1 MAHPRLPTQLDGHEH
16 APGGTVRRPPTTG
29 VSVRLMTE
37 ATEPKTFLH
46 VAAHPDDL
54 DFGCAGTT
62 ATLTLAG
69 HRVVYCLAT
78 DGQAGGFDNSIS
90 RDRMA
95 EIRREEQTR
104 AAKVVGVDE
113 LHFLGF
119 PDGAVEANMDL
130 RKAISRVIRIV
141 KPDVV
146 VTQSPQRNLERIYSA
161 HPDHL
166 ATGEATLCAVYPDSR
181 NEFAH
186 VGLMEEGFE
195 PHSVPEVWLI
205 GGPDADHFVDITDT
219 YEAKIE
225 ALLCHESQMQDPSRI
240 PDLVR
245 EWGER
250 VAIEGGL
257 GEDRLAEGFRKL
269 ATS

>member
-1 MAHPRLPTQLDGHEH
+1 M
-16 APGGTVRRPPTTG
+16 
-29 VSVRLMTE
+29 
-37 ATEPKTFLH
+37 EPASETLTYLH

-62 ATLTLAG
+62 ATLTRAG
-69 HRVVYCLAT
+69 HRVVYCLVT
-78 DGQAGGFDNSIS
+78 DGQAGGFDNTIT
-90 RDRMA
+90 RERMA
-95 EIRREEQTR
+95 EIRQEEQTK

-119 PDGAVEANMDL
+119 DDGAVEVTIEL
-130 RKAISRVIRIV
+130 RKAISRVIRQV

-146 VTQSPQRNLERIYSA
+146 VTQSPTRNLERIYSA

-186 VGLMEEGFE
+186 TSLMEEGHE
-195 PHSVPEVWLI
+195 PHAVPEVWLV

-240 PDLVR
+240 PELIR

-250 VAIEGGL
+250 VATDAGLAEGH
-257 GEDRLAEGFRKL
+257 LAEGFRKL
-269 ATS
+269 ATG

>member
-1 MAHPRLPTQLDGHEH
+1 MSEIAEPR
-16 APGGTVRRPPTTG
+16 
-29 VSVRLMTE
+29 
-37 ATEPKTFLH
+37 TFLH

-62 ATLTLAG
+62 ATLTDAG
-69 HRVVYCLAT
+69 HRVVYCLVT
-78 DGQAGGFDNSIS
+78 DGQAGGFDNTIS
-90 RDRMA
+90 RERMA
-95 EIRREEQTR
+95 EIRRDEQTA
-104 AAKVVGVDE
+104 AAKVVGVTE

-119 PDGAVEANMDL
+119 PDGAVEVTLEL
-130 RKAISRVIRIV
+130 RKEISRVIRMV

-146 VTQSPQRNLERIYSA
+146 VTQQPGRNFDRIYGS

-186 VGLMEEGFE
+186 IELMAEGVE
-195 PHSVPEVWLI
+195 PHSVPEVWLV
-205 GGPDADHFVDITDT
+205 GGPDANHHVDITDT
-219 YEAKIE
+219 YDRKIE

-240 PDLVR
+240 PQLIR

-250 VAIEGGL
+250 VATEAGFPEG
-257 GEDRLAEGFRKL
+257 RMAEGFRKL
-269 ATS
+269 DTA

>member
-1 MAHPRLPTQLDGHEH
+1 
-16 APGGTVRRPPTTG
+16 
-29 VSVRLMTE
+29 MTE
-37 ATEPKTFLH
+37 ATERRTFLH

-62 ATLTLAG
+62 ATLTAAG
-69 HRVVYCLAT
+69 HRVVYCLVT
-78 DGQAGGFDNSIS
+78 DGQAGGFDNTIS
-90 RDRMA
+90 RERMA

-104 AAKVVGVDE
+104 AAKVVGVEE

-119 PDGAVEANMDL
+119 PDGAVEVTLPL
-130 RKAISRVIRIV
+130 REAISRVIRQV

-146 VTQSPQRNLERIYSA
+146 VTQSPQRNFDRIYGA

-186 VGLMEEGFE
+186 ISLMAEGHA

-205 GGPDADHFVDITDT
+205 GGPEANHWVDITDT
-219 YEAKIE
+219 CDAKID
-225 ALLCHESQMQDPSRI
+225 ALLCHESQLQDPGRI
-240 PDLVR
+240 PDLIR
-245 EWGER
+245 EWGGR
-250 VAIEGGL
+250 TASEGGL
-257 GEDRLAEGFRKL
+257 PEGRLAESFRKL
-269 ATS
+269 ETA

>member
-1 MAHPRLPTQLDGHEH
+1 MSDSER
-16 APGGTVRRPPTTG
+16 TG
-29 VSVRLMTE
+29 
-37 ATEPKTFLH
+37 EPDETRTFLH

-62 ATLTLAG
+62 ASLTLAG
-69 HRVVYCLAT
+69 HRVVYCLVT
-78 DGQAGGFDNSIS
+78 DGQAGGFDNTIS

-95 EIRREEQTR
+95 EIRRAEQTK

-119 PDGAVEANMDL
+119 PDGAVEVTLEL
-130 RKAISRVIRIV
+130 RKAISRVIRQV

-166 ATGEATLCAVYPDSR
+166 AAGEATLCAVYPDSR

-186 VGLMEEGFE
+186 TDLMAEGLE

-205 GGPDADHFVDITDT
+205 GGPDPDHFVDITDT
-219 YEAKIE
+219 YEAKVE
-225 ALLCHESQMQDPSRI
+225 ALLCHDSQMQDAGRI
-240 PDLVR
+240 PVLMR

-250 VAIEGGL
+250 IAIEAGL
-257 GEDRLAEGFRKL
+257 GDDRLAEGFRKI
-269 ATS
+269 ATA

>member
-1 MAHPRLPTQLDGHEH
+1 MESTA
-16 APGGTVRRPPTTG
+16 
-29 VSVRLMTE
+29 E
-37 ATEPKTFLH
+37 ARTFLH

-62 ATLTLAG
+62 AALTRNG
-69 HRVVYCLAT
+69 DRVVYCLVT
-78 DGQAGGFDNSIS
+78 DGQAGGFDNTIT
-90 RDRMA
+90 RERMA
-95 EIRREEQTR
+95 EIRREEQTK

-119 PDGAVEANMDL
+119 ADGAVEVTMEL
-130 RKAISRVIRIV
+130 RMAISRVIRQV

-146 VTQSPQRNLERIYSA
+146 VTQSPIRNLERIYSA

-186 VGLMEEGFE
+186 VELMTQGHD

-205 GGPDADHFVDITDT
+205 NGPDADYFVDITDT
-219 YEAKIE
+219 FDAKIE

-240 PDLVR
+240 PVLMRD
-245 EWGER
+245 WGER
-250 VAIEGGL
+250 VAAEGGL
-257 GEDRLAEGFRKL
+257 AEGRLAEGFRKL

>member
-1 MAHPRLPTQLDGHEH
+1 MNDANERLTY
-16 APGGTVRRPPTTG
+16 
-29 VSVRLMTE
+29 
-37 ATEPKTFLH
+37 LH

-62 ATLTLAG
+62 AALTLAG
-69 HRVVYCLAT
+69 HRVVYCLVT
-78 DGQAGGFDNSIS
+78 DGQAGGFDNTIS
-90 RDRMA
+90 RQRMA
-95 EIRREEQTR
+95 EIRRDEQKK

-119 PDGAVEANMDL
+119 PDGAVEVTMEL
-130 RKAISRVIRIV
+130 RKALSRVIRQV

-166 ATGEATLCAVYPDSR
+166 AAGEATLCAVYPDSR

-186 VGLMEEGFE
+186 FELMAEGHE
-195 PHSVPEVWLI
+195 PHAVPEVWLI
-205 GGPDADHFVDITDT
+205 GGPDPDHFVDITET

-240 PDLVR
+240 PALIR

-250 VAIEGGL
+250 VAVEGGL
-257 GEDRLAEGFRKL
+257 GEGRLAEGFRKL
-269 ATS
+269 ATG

>member
-1 MAHPRLPTQLDGHEH
+1 MQPASENLTY
-16 APGGTVRRPPTTG
+16 
-29 VSVRLMTE
+29 
-37 ATEPKTFLH
+37 LH

-62 ATLTLAG
+62 AALTKAG

-78 DGQAGGFDNSIS
+78 AGQAGGSDNTIS
-90 RDRMA
+90 RERMA
-95 EIRREEQTR
+95 EIRIDEQTK

-113 LHFLGF
+113 LHFLDF
-119 PDGAVEANMDL
+119 PDGAVEANLEL
-130 RKAISRVIRIV
+130 RKAISRVIRQV

-146 VTQSPQRNLERIYSA
+146 VTQSPTRNLERIYSA

-186 VGLMEEGFE
+186 TDLMAEGHE

-205 GGPDADHFVDITDT
+205 GGPDADHFIDITDT
-219 YEAKIE
+219 YDAKVE
-225 ALLCHESQMQDPSRI
+225 ALLCHESQMPDPGRI
-240 PDLVR
+240 PELIR
-245 EWGER
+245 EWGKR
-250 VAIEGGL
+250 VAGEAGFDEG
-257 GEDRLAEGFRKL
+257 RLAEGFRKL

>member
-1 MAHPRLPTQLDGHEH
+1 MDD
-16 APGGTVRRPPTTG
+16 
-29 VSVRLMTE
+29 
-37 ATEPKTFLH
+37 ATDRKTYLH

-62 ATLTLAG
+62 AALTLAG
-69 HRVVYCLAT
+69 HRVIYCLVT
-78 DGQAGGFDNSIS
+78 DGQAGGFDNTIS
-90 RDRMA
+90 RERMA
-95 EIRREEQTR
+95 EIRREEQTK

-119 PDGAVEANMDL
+119 EDGAVEVTMEL
-130 RKAISRVIRIV
+130 RKAISRVIRQV

-166 ATGEATLCAVYPDSR
+166 AAGEATLCAVYPDSR

-186 VGLMEEGFE
+186 VGLVKEGFD

-205 GGPDADHFVDITDT
+205 GGPDPNHFVDITET
-219 YEAKIE
+219 CEAKIE
-225 ALLCHESQMQDPSRI
+225 ALLCHESQMQDPRRI
-240 PDLVR
+240 PTLIRD
-245 EWGER
+245 WGER
-250 VAIEGGL
+250 VATEAGL
-257 GEDRLAEGFRKL
+257 ADGRLAEGFRIL
-269 ATS
+269 ATA

>member
-1 MAHPRLPTQLDGHEH
+1 M
-16 APGGTVRRPPTTG
+16 
-29 VSVRLMTE
+29 
-37 ATEPKTFLH
+37 EPASETLTFLH

-62 ATLTLAG
+62 AWLTLSG
-69 HRVVYCLAT
+69 HRVVYCLIT
-78 DGQAGGFDNSIS
+78 DGQAGGFDNTIT
-90 RDRMA
+90 RERMA
-95 EIRREEQTR
+95 EIRQEEQTR

-119 PDGAVEANMDL
+119 PDGAVEVTIAL
-130 RKAISRVIRIV
+130 RKAISRVIRQV

-146 VTQSPQRNLERIYSA
+146 VTQSPTRNLERIYSA

-166 ATGEATLCAVYPDSR
+166 AAGEATLCAVYPDSR

-186 VGLMEEGFE
+186 TELMTEGLE
-195 PHSVPEVWLI
+195 PHSVPEVWLV
-205 GGPDADHFVDITDT
+205 GGPDPDHFVDITDT

-240 PDLVR
+240 PGLIR

-250 VAIEGGL
+250 VAADGGL
-257 GEDRLAEGFRKL
+257 TEGRMAEGFRKL
-269 ATS
+269 ATG

>member
-1 MAHPRLPTQLDGHEH
+1 
-16 APGGTVRRPPTTG
+16 
-29 VSVRLMTE
+29 MTD
-37 ATEPKTFLH
+37 ATESKTYLH

-62 ATLTLAG
+62 AKLTLAG
-69 HRVVYCLAT
+69 HRVVYCLVT
-78 DGQAGGFDNSIS
+78 DGQAGGFDNTIS
-90 RDRMA
+90 RERMA

-104 AAKVVGVDE
+104 AAKVVGVEE

-119 PDGAVEANMDL
+119 ADGAVEVTMEL
-130 RKAISRVIRIV
+130 RKAISRVIRQV
-141 KPDVV
+141 RPDVV
-146 VTQSPQRNLERIYSA
+146 VTQSPQRNLDRIYSA

-166 ATGEATLCAVYPDSR
+166 AAGEATLCAVYPDSR

-186 VGLMEEGFE
+186 VGLVQEGFD

-205 GGPDADHFVDITDT
+205 GGPDPNHFVDITDT

-240 PDLVR
+240 PTLIR

-257 GEDRLAEGFRKL
+257 SEERLAEGFRIL
-269 ATS
+269 ATA

>member
-1 MAHPRLPTQLDGHEH
+1 MEPA
-16 APGGTVRRPPTTG
+16 
-29 VSVRLMTE
+29 SE
-37 ATEPKTFLH
+37 ALTFLH

-62 ATLTLAG
+62 AALTHAG
-69 HRVVYCLAT
+69 NRVVYCLVT
-78 DGQAGGFDNSIS
+78 DGQAGGFDNTIS
-90 RDRMA
+90 RERMA
-95 EIRREEQTR
+95 EIRQEEQTK

-119 PDGAVEANMDL
+119 PDGAVEATLEL
-130 RKAISRVIRIV
+130 RKAISRVIRQV

-146 VTQSPQRNLERIYSA
+146 VTQSPTRNLERIYSA

-166 ATGEATLCAVYPDSR
+166 AAGEATLCAVYPDSR

-186 VGLMEEGFE
+186 TELMTEGHE

-205 GGPDADHFVDITDT
+205 GGPDANHYVDITDT

-225 ALLCHESQMQDPSRI
+225 ALLCHDSQMQDPSRI
-240 PDLVR
+240 PGLIR

-250 VAIEGGL
+250 VAVEGGL
-257 GEDRLAEGFRKL
+257 GEGRLAEGFRKL